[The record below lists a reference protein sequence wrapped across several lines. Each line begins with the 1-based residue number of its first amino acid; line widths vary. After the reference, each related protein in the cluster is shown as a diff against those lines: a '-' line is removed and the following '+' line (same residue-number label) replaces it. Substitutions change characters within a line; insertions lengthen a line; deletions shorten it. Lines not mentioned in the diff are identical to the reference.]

1 MTPKKIIS
9 LLITILL
16 LQSCTKDVDFNQLD
30 DANINASY
38 IVTLVYFDVE
48 ATNFLNEYNEEI
60 ELTSDVIESKIS
72 TVSQKYL
79 ERVEF
84 TVITENSFNR
94 SFEINIVFFDEANNP
109 IYQLKPSIQIEP
121 NSSTKVIIEI
131 PQSEIDVIYNTQ
143 FFGFS
148 ILMAQSA
155 DGTVLSGDEAFK
167 LNLKSS
173 VELFYNY
180 RKV

>member
-1 MTPKKIIS
+1 MNPKKIIA

-30 DANINASY
+30 DATINASY
-38 IVTLVYFDVE
+38 VATLVYFDIE
-48 ATNFLNEYNEEI
+48 ALNFLNEYNQEI
-60 ELTSDVIESKIS
+60 EWTSDVIESKIS
-72 TVSQKYL
+72 TASQKYL

-84 TVITENSFNR
+84 TVITENTFNR
-94 SFEINIVFFDEANNP
+94 SFDINIVFFDGAGNP

-131 PQSEIDVIYNTQ
+131 PQNEIDIIYSTQ
-143 FFGFS
+143 FFGFN
-148 ILMAQSA
+148 ILMSKSD
-155 DGTVLSGDEAFK
+155 DGTVLSGDEDFK

>member
-148 ILMAQSA
+148 ILMAQNA
-155 DGTVLSGDEAFK
+155 DGTVLSGEEAFK

>member
-1 MTPKKIIS
+1 MSPKKLIV

-30 DANINASY
+30 DATINASY
-38 IVTLVYFDVE
+38 VATLVYFNIE
-48 ATNFLNEYNEEI
+48 ALNFLNEYNQEI
-60 ELTSDVIESKIS
+60 EWTSDVIESKIS
-72 TVSQKYL
+72 TASQKYL

-94 SFEINIVFFDEANNP
+94 SFDINIVFFDGVGNP

-131 PQSEIDVIYNTQ
+131 PQSEIDNIYNTQ

-148 ILMAQSA
+148 ILMSKSD
-155 DGTVLSGDEAFK
+155 DGTVLSGDEDFK

>member
-30 DANINASY
+30 DANIYASY
-38 IVTLVYFDVE
+38 ITTLVYFDVE
-48 ATNFLNEYNEEI
+48 ATNFLDEYNQEI
-60 ELTSDVIESKIS
+60 EWTSDDIESKIS
-72 TVSQKYL
+72 TASQKYL

-84 TVITENSFNR
+84 TFITENSFNR
-94 SFEINIVFFDEANNP
+94 SFEINIEFKDEANNL
-109 IYQLKPSIQIEP
+109 IYELEPIQIKP
-121 NSSTKVIIEI
+121 NSPTTKVIIEI

-155 DGTVLSGDEAFK
+155 DGTVLSGEEAFK

>member
-30 DANINASY
+30 DANIYASY
-38 IVTLVYFDVE
+38 ITTLVYFDVE
-48 ATNFLNEYNEEI
+48 ATNFLDEYNQEI
-60 ELTSDVIESKIS
+60 EWTSDVIESKIS
-72 TVSQKYL
+72 SASQKYL

-94 SFEINIVFFDEANNP
+94 SFEINIVFFDKANNP

-155 DGTVLSGDEAFK
+155 DGTVLSGEEAFK

>member
-30 DANINASY
+30 DANIYASY
-38 IVTLVYFDVE
+38 IATLVYFNVE
-48 ATNFLNEYNEEI
+48 ATNFLNEYNQEI
-60 ELTSDVIESKIS
+60 EWTSDVIESKIS
-72 TVSQKYL
+72 TASQKYL

-84 TVITENSFNR
+84 TFITENSFNR
-94 SFEINIVFFDEANNP
+94 SFEINIVFYDEANNP

-121 NSSTKVIIEI
+121 NSSAKVIIEI

-143 FFGFS
+143 FFRFN
-148 ILMAQSA
+148 ILMSKST
-155 DGTVLSGDEAFK
+155 DGTVLSGDEDFK